1 MFMRNFP
8 YLIVIVDVYKSG
20 VDRGN
25 ESIGRSTDVVPEESK
40 SSRHTYL
47 ISCRLIGLLWQ
58 PHVDYRPR
66 ALTIALKREIDTK
79 VSTVTSL

>member
-25 ESIGRSTDVVPEESK
+25 ESIGRSSDVVPEKSK

-47 ISCRLIGLLWQ
+47 ISVQ
-58 PHVDYRPR
+58 
-66 ALTIALKREIDTK
+66 AN
-79 VSTVTSL
+79 